1 MLTLLQASRI
11 VDEALAYA
19 RRHTFAPLTVAVL
32 DARGCVVVLKM
43 EDGSSLLRPEIATGK
58 AWSALGMGAGTRNL
72 AARAQRAPSFFAA
85 LASLAGGRMVPAPGS
100 VLIRSDGG
108 EIIGAAGASGDN
120 SDNDEA
126 SLVAGIEAAGLRAD
140 PGAPD
145 HP

>member
-19 RRHTFAPLTVAVL
+19 RRHNFAPLTVAVL
-32 DARGCVVVLKM
+32 DARGCLVALKM

-58 AWSALGMGAGTRNL
+58 AWGALGMGVGTRAL
-72 AARAQRAPSFFAA
+72 AARAPKSPTFFTA
-85 LASLAGGRMVPAPGS
+85 LASLAGGRIVPVPGG
-100 VLIRSDGG
+100 VLIRSAEG

-140 PGAPD
+140 TGEPNQP
-145 HP
+145 